1 MNSMMHQRSSIP
13 VRNWGSVKVHPDLK
27 AQLKRLAYASGINES
42 TLVQLMLRRSIAT
55 VAAELGYPT
64 ATTNE
69 DAA

>member
-1 MNSMMHQRSSIP
+1 MHQRSALP
-13 VRNWGSVKVHPDLK
+13 VKNWGSVKVHPDLK
-27 AQLKRLAYASGINES
+27 AQLKRLAYVSGINES

-64 ATTNE
+64 TTTTDE